1 MSLDPTAQAQ
11 VTSEELIA
19 RAQALL
25 PLLRG
30 NAARTE
36 QLGNPAP
43 ENIAALKE
51 AGLLRVTNPVEY
63 GGTPMP
69 MRTQVEIISEVG
81 RGCGSTGWITA
92 NHIGSVPFAYVLPEK
107 ALKEVF
113 GANPD
118 AVVLSAG
125 ALSGTRA
132 ERVEGGVTIS
142 GRFPFASGCEI
153 SDWAVLAP
161 VPLMEG
167 ERQVGMV
174 DALVPLVPL
183 RNIVIEQT
191 WKVAGLSGTG
201 THAMVVDEL
210 FVPEHLLLIAERDAG
225 GRWEKAVS
233 PTELVQGNTH
243 SLASLVGAARGALDL
258 VREQLAKRKPLS
270 YTTYAH
276 AVESPAIQL
285 WFAEAAHLVDTAVLH
300 MTTIADLFDRHLTA
314 NSGVHAELPWEER
327 ARIRMHQAT
336 ALQRAKEAMQKM
348 LDIAGTGGFALA
360 NPLQQYWRD
369 LEIGSRH
376 GMLYQPAIVEDYS
389 RAQLGLGPTI
399 SVYH

>member
-1 MSLDPTAQAQ
+1 MSPDSTTQAHPAP
-11 VTSEELIA
+11 EELVA
-19 RAQALL
+19 RARALL
-25 PLLRG
+25 PLLRA
-30 NAARTE
+30 NTARTE

-43 ENIAALKE
+43 ENLAALKE

-63 GGTPMP
+63 GGTSTS
-69 MRTQVEIISEVG
+69 MRTQLEIISEVG

-92 NHIGSVPFAYVLPEK
+92 NHIGTVPFTGLLPEK
-107 ALKEVF
+107 AVKEIF
-113 GANPD
+113 DGNPD

-132 ERVEGGVTIS
+132 DKVDGGVRIS

-153 SDWAVLAP
+153 SDWALLAP
-161 VPLMEG
+161 IPLMEG
-167 ERQVGMV
+167 DRQTGMV
-174 DALVPLVPL
+174 DVLAPLVPL

-201 THAMVVDEL
+201 THAMVVDDL
-210 FVPEHLLLIAERDAG
+210 FVPDHFILYAEQDPD

-243 SLASLVGAARGALDL
+243 SLSSLVGAARGALDL
-258 VREQLAKRKPLS
+258 VREQLDKRKPLS

-276 AVESPAIQL
+276 AVDSPAVQL

-300 MTTIADLFDRHLTA
+300 MLAIADQFDAHFAAHPHT
-314 NSGVHAELPWEER
+314 ELPWEER

-336 ALQRAKEAMQKM
+336 SLQRAKEAMQKM
-348 LDIAGTGGFALA
+348 LDIAGTSGFALA
-360 NPLQQYWRD
+360 NPIQQYWRD

-389 RAQLGLGPTI
+389 RSLLGIGPTI
-399 SVYH
+399 SLYH

>member
-1 MSLDPTAQAQ
+1 MSLDSTTQAP
-11 VTSEELIA
+11 VAPEELVA
-19 RAQALL
+19 RARGLL
-25 PLLRG
+25 PLLRE
-30 NAARTE
+30 NMARTDE
-36 QLGNPAP
+36 LGNPAP

-51 AGLLRVTNPVEY
+51 AGLLRVTNPVAY
-63 GGTPMP
+63 GGISTT
-69 MRTQVEIISEVG
+69 MRTQLEIISEVG
-81 RGCGSTGWITA
+81 RGCASTGWITA
-92 NHIGSVPFAYVLPEK
+92 NHIGSVPFAFALPEK

-113 GANPD
+113 DGHPD
-118 AVVLSAG
+118 AIVLSAG

-132 ERVEGGVTIS
+132 ERVDGGVVIS

-161 VPLMEG
+161 IPLMEG
-167 ERQVGMV
+167 DRQVGMV
-174 DALVPLVPL
+174 DVLAPLVPL
-183 RNIVIEQT
+183 RDIVIEQT
-191 WKVAGLSGTG
+191 WQVAGLTGTG
-201 THAMVVDEL
+201 THAMVVDDL
-210 FVPEHLLLIAERDAG
+210 FVPDHFILYAEQDPD

-243 SLASLVGAARGALDL
+243 SLASLVGAARGALDV

-276 AVESPAIQL
+276 AVDSPAIQL
-285 WFAEAAHLVDTAVLH
+285 WFAQAAHLVDTAVLH
-300 MTTIADLFDRHLTA
+300 MTAIADGFDAHTA
-314 NSGVHAELPWEER
+314 AAPHTELPWEER

-336 ALQRAKEAMQKM
+336 ALQRAKEAMQKL
-348 LDIAGTGGFALA
+348 LDIAGTGGFALS

-389 RAQLGLGPTI
+389 RALLDAGPTI
-399 SVYH
+399 SLYH